1 MFQTVKNY
9 FRKDEDEVTI
19 ANEWHRQCSFTP
31 DIWKLEQSMYQLIF
45 IPDDMMRGKPNN
57 HLIADAGRDG
67 EIPIHPACFT
77 LERFTFWKKE
87 VMKVDAEGKPQVE
100 YTGVPLPKE
109 HEPTNWLRVRPT
121 PAKIKGQ
128 LYAILSPRIKKLDI
142 HRQNGVQFIRK
153 RQLITLPYRS
163 VKYNDKPDAVVWDK
177 VPVISPE
184 CIRSVE
190 AWMYIGIPE
199 YWDNLIGDMFQV
211 KECRKF
217 ELDTPKFWVG
227 DDYYKFE

>member
-1 MFQTVKNY
+1 MFQAVKDY
-9 FRKDEDEVTI
+9 FRKDEVAI

-45 IPDDMMRGKPNN
+45 IPDDMMRGKHNN

-67 EIPIHPACFT
+67 ETPVHPACFT
-77 LERFTFWKKE
+77 LERFTFWKK
-87 VMKVDAEGKPQVE
+87 DLGVE
-100 YTGVPLPKE
+100 SYGIPLPKE

-153 RQLITLPYRS
+153 RQMITLPFKY
-163 VKYNDKPDAVVWDK
+163 VKYNTASSAEIGSKF
-177 VPVISPE
+177 PVISTE
-184 CIRSVE
+184 YIRSVE

-211 KECRKF
+211 RECPKF
-217 ELDTPKFWVG
+217 ELDTPKFWIG
-227 DDYYKFE
+227 DYYKFE